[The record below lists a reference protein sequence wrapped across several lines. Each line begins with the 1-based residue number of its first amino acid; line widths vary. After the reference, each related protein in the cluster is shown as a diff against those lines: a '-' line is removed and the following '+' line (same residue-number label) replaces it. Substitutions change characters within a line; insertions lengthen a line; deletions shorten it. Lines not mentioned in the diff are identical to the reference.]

1 MKLKIVQPPRS
12 RIELVP
18 LIDSFF
24 LILAFFI
31 YSFLSMSVQKGI
43 KLDLPSAST
52 SETVKAENTAVSVDK
67 DGRFF
72 LDKNPVSRE
81 ELRVRLR
88 ELFARAPE
96 QFNLYILGD
105 EAAPHGDVVYVLNLA
120 RELGIEKV
128 LIETSPDAAQ
138 ENHE

>member
-12 RIELVP
+12 RIELMP

-24 LILAFFI
+24 LILAYFI
-31 YSFLSMSVQKGI
+31 YSFLSMSVHKGI
-43 KLDLPSAST
+43 QLDLPSAST
-52 SETVKAENTAVSVDK
+52 SKITKMKNTAVSVDK

-72 LDKNPVSRE
+72 LDKNPVGRE
-81 ELRVRLR
+81 ELRVRLG
-88 ELFARAPE
+88 ELFERAPE
-96 QFNLYILGD
+96 QFNLYIFGD

-138 ENHE
+138 ESHE